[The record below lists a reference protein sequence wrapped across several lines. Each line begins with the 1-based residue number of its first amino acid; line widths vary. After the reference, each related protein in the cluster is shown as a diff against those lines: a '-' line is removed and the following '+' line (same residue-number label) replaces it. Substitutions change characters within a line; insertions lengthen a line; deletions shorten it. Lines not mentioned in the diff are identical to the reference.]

1 MRQKAQKAAR
11 SGPLRAL
18 ELAEAAVLADLAVA
32 LCLAGWFLPFGG
44 VLIAAAVTP
53 LAALAARHRA
63 RAMFAGTAIALA
75 LSVLVAGTS
84 MATTIVG
91 CSVLGYVI
99 GTAHRHR
106 WGPVRTVLL
115 AILVAWPPAAIIA
128 DLLLAILSKLRQL
141 TLDNALNTWQGLARA
156 LRRVGLT
163 PIVHIGNT
171 VMTWGVKHWP
181 ITVPL
186 VLLGAVACA
195 AVVANAIARPALA
208 RIERALP
215 VASLTDRP
223 AAVVDAPVDPL
234 PVEAVGVHFRYPS
247 ATTDA
252 LRGVSLRV
260 DAGEFVAV
268 VGPNGSGKSTL
279 ARLLAGL
286 AQPTSGLIRRPG
298 AVGVGQVGG
307 TAVIF
312 QRPETQVLGV
322 RVRDDVVWGLHADH
336 GLDPESLLKRVGL
349 GGMGDRETST
359 LSGGELQRLAVA
371 AALARRPRL
380 LISDE
385 ATAMVD
391 LEGRQQLVDLLAR
404 LCTED
409 GIAVLHVTHREEE
422 AAVADRII
430 ALEHGRVVDHVSH
443 PPARLATT
451 SRRLCGSPLVR
462 LDGVSHVYS
471 PATPW
476 AQTALR
482 DIDLTIRSGESLLVL
497 GHNGSGKSTLAW
509 IIAGLTVPTEGQ
521 ATLSGVPIRQAAGQV
536 SLSFQHPRLQL
547 LRPTVGSDIV
557 SASGRAESDVGAAL
571 EAVGLDPGLADRRV
585 DELSGGQ
592 LRRVALAGLLAGR
605 PKVLVLDEPFA
616 GLDRAARQSL
626 IAMLSRL
633 RDQRGLTLVM
643 VSHDVEGADELVDRA
658 VALQRGRIM
667 ADVGRDEVD
676 HLGELFTASA
686 AGGLV

>member
-1 MRQKAQKAAR
+1 
-11 SGPLRAL
+11 
-18 ELAEAAVLADLAVA
+18 LAEAAVLADLAVA
-32 LCLAGWFLPFGG
+32 LCLAGWFLPFGT

-53 LAALAARHRA
+53 LAALAARHRV
-63 RAMFAGTAIALA
+63 RAMFAGTVIALA

-91 CSVLGYVI
+91 CGVLGGVI

-106 WGPVRTVLL
+106 WGSVRTVLL
-115 AILVAWPPAAIIA
+115 AVAVAWPPAAIITV
-128 DLLLAILSKLRQL
+128 LLLTALSKLRQL
-141 TLDNALNTWQGLARA
+141 TLDNAVNSWQGLART

-163 PIVHIGNT
+163 PIVHVGNT
-171 VMTWGVKHWP
+171 VVNWGVKNWQ

-186 VLLGAVACA
+186 VLLGAVATA
-195 AVVANAIARPALA
+195 AVVANAIARPALW

-215 VASLTDRP
+215 P
-223 AAVVDAPVDPL
+223 AGPLADQAAAPSGSPVDPV
-234 PVEAVGVHFRYPS
+234 PVEAFDLQYRYPG
-247 ATTDA
+247 ALTDA
-252 LRGVSLRV
+252 LRGVSLRI
-260 DAGEFVAV
+260 DPGEFVAV

-286 AQPTSGLIRRPG
+286 AEPTGGLIRRPG
-298 AVGVGQVGG
+298 AAGVGQVGG

-322 RVRDDVVWGLHADH
+322 RVRDDVVWGLPAGH
-336 GLDPESLLKRVGL
+336 GIDPESLLERVGL
-349 GGMGDRETST
+349 AGMGDRETST

-371 AALARRPRL
+371 AVLARRPRL

-385 ATAMVD
+385 STAMVD

-404 LCTED
+404 LSAED

-422 AAVADRII
+422 ATVAHRIV
-430 ALEHGRVVDHVSH
+430 ALDHGRMVDHV
-443 PPARLATT
+443 PLAPAPVSNGA
-451 SRRLCGSPLVR
+451 RRISGSPLVR

-471 PATPW
+471 PGTPW

-482 DIDLTIRSGESLLVL
+482 EVDLSIGQGESLLVL

-509 IIAGLTVPTEGQ
+509 IIAGLTTPSQGH
-521 ATLSGVPIRQAAGQV
+521 ATLDGMPIREAAGQV

-547 LRPTVGSDIV
+547 LRPTVGSDIM
-557 SASGRAESDVGAAL
+557 SASGRPESDVGAAL
-571 EAVGLDPGLADRRV
+571 QDVGLDPALADRRV
-585 DELSGGQ
+585 DQLSGGQ

-616 GLDRAARQSL
+616 GLDRAARRSL

-658 VALQRGRIM
+658 VVLQRGRIV
-667 ADVGRDEVD
+667 ADVGRHEVD
-676 HLGELFTASA
+676 HLGELFTAPA
-686 AGGLV
+686 AGGLR